1 MLPPRKK
8 TVPFP
13 KRTKQQHIELHKFLV
28 SKAEVEI
35 EVQKTIIAESEKAI
49 RRLEKELDPQEDRE
63 ERNR

>member
-13 KRTKQQHIELHKFLV
+13 KRTKQQHIELHKFLM
-28 SKAEVEI
+28 SKAEKEI

-49 RRLEKELDPQEDRE
+49 RKTRKRTRPTRG
-63 ERNR
+63 